1 MKLSTLNAAL
11 KGELHGSGD
20 FNFTNIKHITTAQSN
35 ELSFILES
43 KFDSYSKT
51 TNAGAIITYRF
62 FSEIK
67 NQIVVKD
74 SREALAIVLHT
85 FFNNPVSFSLREE
98 ETHDTL
104 KYTNCSISNS
114 SIIGADVSIFPGVV
128 IGDNCK
134 IGKNS
139 ILHPNVV
146 LYNNCEIGNN
156 VIIHA
161 NTTIGS
167 DGFGYYNK
175 NKKWGKVPQVGKVI
189 IEDNV
194 EIGANCTIDRGCI
207 GNTVIGSGTK
217 IDNLVHI
224 AHNTHI
230 GNDCIITAQCGTA
243 GSAELGNNVTVGGQ
257 SGISN
262 IKVGSNVII
271 ASRSGVTKNIPDN
284 LFISGFPAWEHKNE
298 LKKEAWLR
306 IISQKGKR

>member
-1 MKLSTLNAAL
+1 MKLSTLNATL

-20 FNFTNIKHITTAQSN
+20 FIFTNIKPITSAQSD

-43 KFDSYSKT
+43 KFDTYSKN
-51 TNAGAIITYRF
+51 TNAGAVITYRF

-85 FFNNPVSFSLREE
+85 FYNNTQSFTLNVE
-98 ETHDTL
+98 ETHGSL
-104 KYTNCSISNS
+104 KSSNSSISNS
-114 SIIGADVSIFPGVV
+114 SIIGTNVSIFPGVV

-134 IGKNS
+134 IGKNTL
-139 ILHPNVV
+139 LHPNVV

-175 NKKWGKVPQVGKVI
+175 QKKWGKIPQVGKVI

-224 AHNTHI
+224 AHNTRI

-262 IKVGSNVII
+262 IKVGNNVII
-271 ASRSGVTKNIPDN
+271 ASRSGVTKDIPDN
-284 LFISGFPAWEHKNE
+284 LFVSGFPAWEHKKE

-306 IISQKGKR
+306 TIFQKGKR